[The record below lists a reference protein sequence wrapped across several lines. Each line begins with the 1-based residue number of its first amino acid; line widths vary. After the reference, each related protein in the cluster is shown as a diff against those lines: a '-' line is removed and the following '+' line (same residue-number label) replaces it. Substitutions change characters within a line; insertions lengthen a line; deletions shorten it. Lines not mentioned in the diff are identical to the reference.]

1 MKMVS
6 VLMAV
11 LFVCVMGLS
20 TFPGGAYAKSDSK
33 EVTAQK
39 TVEKSIV
46 ENLDINSA
54 DKDLLV
60 QLPGIGPKTAD
71 AILEYRKANGEFK
84 SVDDLTNVKGIGAK
98 KLLKLKPFL
107 KEIS

>member
-11 LFVCVMGLS
+11 LFVCVTGFS
-20 TFPGGAYAKSDSK
+20 TLPGEVYAKSDSK
-33 EVTAQK
+33 EVTVQQAVK
-39 TVEKSIV
+39 
-46 ENLDINSA
+46 NLDINSA

-60 QLPGIGPKTAD
+60 QLPGVGPKTAD
-71 AILEYRKANGEFK
+71 AILKYRKANGEFK
-84 SVDDLTNVKGIGAK
+84 SIEDLTNVKGIGDK
-98 KLLKLKPFL
+98 KFLKLKPFL

>member
-11 LFVCVMGLS
+11 LFVCVTGLS
-20 TFPGGAYAKSDSK
+20 GAYAKSDSK
-33 EVTAQK
+33 EMTAQK
-39 TVEKSIV
+39 TVEKVIV

-71 AILEYRKANGEFK
+71 AILKYRKANGEFK
-84 SVDDLTNVKGIGAK
+84 SVDDLTNVRGIGAK

>member
-11 LFVCVMGLS
+11 LFVCVTGFS
-20 TFPGGAYAKSDSK
+20 TLPGVASAKSDGK

-39 TVEKSIV
+39 TEKKAVIES
-46 ENLDINSA
+46 LDINTA

-60 QLPGIGPKTAD
+60 QLD
-71 AILEYRKANGEFK
+71 
-84 SVDDLTNVKGIGAK
+84 K
-98 KLLKLKPFL
+98 KQ
-107 KEIS
+107 IV

>member
-1 MKMVS
+1 MKKVS

-11 LFVCVMGLS
+11 LFVCVIGFS
-20 TFPGGAYAKSDSK
+20 TFPDEVSAKSVSK
-33 EVTAQK
+33 EVTVQK
-39 TVEKSIV
+39 IV
-46 ENLDINSA
+46 KNLDINSA

-60 QLPGIGPKTAD
+60 QLPGVGPKTAD
-71 AILEYRKANGEFK
+71 AILKYRKANGEFK
-84 SVDDLTNVKGIGAK
+84 SIDELRNIKGIGNK

>member
-1 MKMVS
+1 MKMAS

-11 LFVCVMGLS
+11 LFVCVTGLS
-20 TFPGGAYAKSDSK
+20 TLPGEVYAKSDSK
-33 EVTAQK
+33 EVTVQQAVK
-39 TVEKSIV
+39 
-46 ENLDINSA
+46 NLDINSA

-60 QLPGIGPKTAD
+60 QLPGVGPKTAD
-71 AILEYRKANGEFK
+71 AILKYREANGEFK
-84 SVDDLTNVKGIGAK
+84 SIDDLTNVKGIGDK